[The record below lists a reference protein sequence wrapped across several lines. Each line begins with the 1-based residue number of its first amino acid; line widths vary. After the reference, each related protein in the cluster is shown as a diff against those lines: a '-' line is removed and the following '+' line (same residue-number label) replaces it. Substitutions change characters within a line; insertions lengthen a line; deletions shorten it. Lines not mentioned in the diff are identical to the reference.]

1 MTDADKQHGTL
12 VDTLTGM
19 LVCRDLPDLLPDDP
33 MPLLLEWYEDA
44 YRSERYDDF
53 NAMTLA
59 TATPDGV
66 PSARVVLC
74 KAIEPQTPAIVFYTS
89 YMSRKGHE
97 LEANPCAAVVFHWPH
112 AKRQARIEG
121 RVQRTTDAESD
132 AYFSTRP
139 LLSRIGAAVSPQ
151 SRAIG
156 SRQAVIAEAMRIATS
171 TALVGGPERPQ
182 DWGGYRLLPQRVEL
196 WSAGSGRLHD
206 RAEWLRRD
214 ASWTASRL
222 GA

>member
-1 MTDADKQHGTL
+1 MTDAAKEHGAL
-12 VDTLTGM
+12 VDALTGM
-19 LVCRDLPDLLPDDP
+19 LACHDLPDLLPYDP
-33 MPLLLEWYEDA
+33 MPLLLEWFEDA
-44 YRSERYDDF
+44 RRSERYDDF

-59 TATPDGV
+59 TATPEGA

-89 YMSRKGHE
+89 YASRKGQE
-97 LEANPCAAVVFHWPH
+97 LEANPRAAAVFHWPH

-121 RVQRTTDAESD
+121 PVQHTTAAESD
-132 AYFSTRP
+132 AYFRTRP

-156 SRQAVIAEAMRIATS
+156 SRQAVIAEAMRIAAS
-171 TALVGGPERPQ
+171 TALARGPQRPQ
-182 DWGGYRLLPQRVEL
+182 DWGGYRILPERVEL

-214 ASWTASRL
+214 ASWMARRL

>member
-1 MTDADKQHGTL
+1 MTHATKEHGAL
-12 VDTLTGM
+12 LDTLTGM
-19 LVCRDLPDLLPDDP
+19 LACHDLPEPLPDDP
-33 MPLLLEWYEDA
+33 MPLLLEWFEDA
-44 YRSERYDDF
+44 RRSERYDDF

-59 TATPDGV
+59 TATPDGA

-74 KAIEPQTPAIVFYTS
+74 KAIEPETPAIVFYTS
-89 YMSRKGHE
+89 YASRKGQE
-97 LEANPCAAVVFHWPH
+97 LGTNPRAAGVFHWPH

-121 RVQRTTDAESD
+121 PVRRTTDAESD
-132 AYFSTRP
+132 AYFRTRP

-156 SRQAVIAEAMRIATS
+156 SRQEVIAEAMRIAAKA
-171 TALVGGPERPQ
+171 ALGMGPDRPE
-182 DWGGYRLLPQRVEL
+182 DWGGFRILPERVEL

-206 RAEWLRRD
+206 RAEWLRQDGIWNAR
-214 ASWTASRL
+214 RL